1 MLTLVPSILAYCLN
15 STFEYLQKCTKET
28 AIGGSN
34 AQVTSAIKAFI
45 FLLPM
50 TGKKRLTAK
59 ESFDL
64 LITYVEPGSS
74 INLTEKLAHPKLY
87 IEQSADDNN
96 QLNGSIVCDG
106 KVCVAGFNMVECID
120 YLFKMFWV
128 FSLEY
133 PNGLEIFFKFLQY
146 KIYLLSFG
154 KEKTSSSVN
163 SVDRLFQLN

>member
-1 MLTLVPSILAYCLN
+1 MHPVAADCFITRMLTLILSILAYCSN
-15 STFEYLQKCTKET
+15 SILEYLQKCTKEA

-34 AQVTSAIKAFI
+34 AQVTSAIKALI

-87 IEQSADDNN
+87 IKQSADDNN
-96 QLNGSIVCDG
+96 QLNGL
-106 KVCVAGFNMVECID
+106 
-120 YLFKMFWV
+120 LFVMAKSVWQDLIWLSAFTICLKC
-128 FSLEY
+128 F
-133 PNGLEIFFKFLQY
+133 GCFL
-146 KIYLLSFG
+146 
-154 KEKTSSSVN
+154 
-163 SVDRLFQLN
+163 